1 MYEVEEIEEH
11 LAPISGVG
19 INSISDESDFA
30 DDLSVEITS
39 NVDENENELIKW
51 TNYLQLNSDSDEDN
65 DQDYPS
71 IQSATLL
78 QCSSLEASSD
88 NENIS
93 QSSPQLESTNNQN
106 HICANNA
113 WTSFIVHIFGVH
125 FLIILWDCRADRTI
139 TFSSVL

>member
-106 HICANNA
+106 HIDIMP
-113 WTSFIVHIFGVH
+113 TSSSTIVKKHK
-125 FLIILWDCRADRTI
+125 L
-139 TFSSVL
+139 

>member
-39 NVDENENELIKW
+39 NVDENENENELIKW

-78 QCSSLEASSD
+78 QCSSSEASSD

-93 QSSPQLESTNNQN
+93 QSSPQLGSTNNQN
-106 HICANNA
+106 HIDIMP
-113 WTSFIVHIFGVH
+113 TSSSTIVKKHK
-125 FLIILWDCRADRTI
+125 L
-139 TFSSVL
+139 